1 MAAGTCVAAIVMAA
15 GRLIP
20 RGIPVE
26 KRRIAEYSMLISN
39 GSLIGIP
46 LIQALCGE
54 RGVFYAN
61 IFMIPTRILAFTAAD
76 RYFDADWRWRG
87 FGPGMRRF
95 AANPIVLG
103 MVLGTALNALGI
115 ALPDSVLSV
124 CGSISGCMTPLAL
137 ILVGST
143 VMDIS
148 SVRAAVSLPILLIS
162 LFRLVAA
169 PLLTRLVCAVLGLGA
184 LETMAAVLVNAA
196 PVAST
201 ATIFCKKYGGDAAF
215 TSSSVFVS
223 TLLSFGTLWFIRA

>member
-20 RGIPVE
+20 REIPVE

-39 GSLIGIP
+39 GSLIGLP

-61 IFMIPTRILAFTAAD
+61 IFMIPTRILAFTAA
-76 RYFDADWRWRG
+76 
-87 FGPGMRRF
+87 
-95 AANPIVLG
+95 
-103 MVLGTALNALGI
+103 
-115 ALPDSVLSV
+115 
-124 CGSISGCMTPLAL
+124 
-137 ILVGST
+137 
-143 VMDIS
+143 
-148 SVRAAVSLPILLIS
+148 VSFPILLIS